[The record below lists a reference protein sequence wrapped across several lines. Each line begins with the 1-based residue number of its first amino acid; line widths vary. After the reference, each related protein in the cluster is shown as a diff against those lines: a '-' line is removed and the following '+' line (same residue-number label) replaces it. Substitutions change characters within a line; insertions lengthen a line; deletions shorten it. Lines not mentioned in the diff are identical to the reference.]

1 MLKLRRKVHTPR
13 SRARSLALFPPP
25 AGDPSAR
32 QPPPIFPPPVRRRG
46 AGPSR
51 PGRPL
56 SAAAPRRATLRTSW
70 PRWSAPGRCHPLSI
84 SLSSSRRP
92 AVTRRWRY
100 VLCSAALGP
109 RGPGTSPPPPSAA
122 FPVRHRVATFWLR
135 CCLSVSLP
143 LSPRGTALRARPG
156 CARSSRS
163 RMCTCALVQ
172 RRSCSRRF
180 AALRTPP
187 PGRCLAT
194 RPVAGRRPGSVNSGQ
209 NK

>member
-25 AGDPSAR
+25 AGGPSAR

-122 FPVRHRVATFWLR
+122 F
-135 CCLSVSLP
+135 LS
-143 LSPRGTALRARPG
+143 GTALSHSGPAAASLFLSPSPPGEQRFAPGPAALDPRAR
-156 CARSSRS
+156 A
-163 RMCTCALVQ
+163 CALVPLSSADLAVADSPLFA
-172 RRSCSRRF
+172 RRHP
-180 AALRTPP
+180 AA
-187 PGRCLAT
+187 
-194 RPVAGRRPGSVNSGQ
+194 V
-209 NK
+209 